1 MTTSQTLAASSI
13 ALATAAIIAAGL
25 WPSSPDHCRQVELAI
40 AQDGGTVYALATVRG
55 PAQDGGD
62 QPADLGAVAVLAS
75 HEVACPPD
83 AEPMSIAVE
92 PVPWPCGCRRV
103 ADTAGACE
111 ADLGE
116 GYTAAPMGRYL
127 PAGSYRGDC
136 ARTPCVELAG
146 VPSFNAECLPPVE

>member
-1 MTTSQTLAASSI
+1 MNTAQTVAAGAV
-13 ALATAAIIAAGL
+13 ALATAAIIKAGL
-25 WPSSPDHCRQVELAI
+25 WPDSPDQCRQIELAI
-40 AQDGGTVYALATVRG
+40 AQDGGPVYALAIVRG
-55 PAQDGGD
+55 PTSDGGN

-75 HEVACPPD
+75 HDVACPPG

-92 PVPWPCGCRRV
+92 PVPWPCGCRRAGDAV
-103 ADTAGACE
+103 GACE

-116 GYTAAPMGRYL
+116 GYKAAPMGRYL
-127 PAGSYRGDC
+127 PAGTWRGDC